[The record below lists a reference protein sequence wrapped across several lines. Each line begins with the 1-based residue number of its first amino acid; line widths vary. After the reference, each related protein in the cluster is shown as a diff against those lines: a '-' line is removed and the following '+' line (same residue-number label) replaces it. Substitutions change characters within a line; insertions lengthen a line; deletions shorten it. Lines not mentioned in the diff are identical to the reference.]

1 MTISPLLRALAAAA
15 SLLLSAPAWSAGE
28 EPPPPPAASQSA
40 VAAVAETRTLIEQGR
55 FEEAL
60 GILRPLAQG
69 GAVEANVLFLIGLAA
84 TGASQQPDFPAMS
97 GRRCWTRPSPRCA
110 PCWSTAPIWCACA
123 WSWPGP
129 SSSRGR
135 TTCRASISSMS
146 WREARPGQWPPT
158 CAAFS
163 RRSGRGGAGAC
174 VPVSRWRPTPTSG
187 APRRRESSISTT
199 CRSRRD
205 QAELTTS
212 GIGVSVW
219 GGWEYQYPLN
229 ERLRL
234 RIGADASRREY
245 AGRRFDQMFV
255 SGHAGPRWLVGAN
268 TEASVLASAHRRWSA
283 NVPDYDALGGRIE
296 AGHRFTRRVT
306 ASARASWHDRRYRTR
321 MFLDGPAMAAS
332 LSGAWVVTPTVRADA
347 ALGWGREQPERER
360 WRNDSQWLRL
370 GASVILPR
378 GFTVGGSG
386 ELRRTEY
393 EGRWFPFTTSGEPRE
408 DRTRSLRV
416 SCTTGPSRGR
426 ASARNSRWCTRC
438 GRPMH
443 SSTTTSAPA
452 ANCASCAFSDATG
465 RSRASIFLVV
475 MLATAP
481 DCMRMR

>member
-1 MTISPLLRALAAAA
+1 MTISPLFLALAAAA

-28 EPPPPPAASQSA
+28 EPPPPPAANQSA
-40 VAAVAETRTLIEQGR
+40 VAAVAETRTLVEEGR

-69 GAVEANVLFLIGLAA
+69 SAVEANVLFLIGLAA
-84 TGASQQPDFPAMS
+84 TGASQQPDLS
-97 GRRCWTRPSPRCA
+97 GDE
-110 PCWSTAPIWCACA
+110 
-123 WSWPGP
+123 
-129 SSSRGR
+129 
-135 TTCRASISSMS
+135 
-146 WREARPGQWPPT
+146 REALLDEAIASLRAMLIDRPDLVRVRLEL
-158 CAAFS
+158 ARAFFLKGENDLS
-163 RRSGRGGAGAC
+163 RRHFEHVLAGSSPGAVTAN
-174 VPVSRWRPTPTSG
+174 VRRFLSEIR
-187 APRRRESSISTT
+187 ARRRWSLRVGFALAPDTNIGGTSAERIIYINDLPF
-199 CRSRRD
+199 RRD
-205 QAELTTS
+205 ATELTTS

-219 GGWEYQYPLN
+219 GGWEYHHPLN

-321 MFLDGPAMAAS
+321 MFLDGPAMDAS
-332 LSGAWVVTPTVRADA
+332 LSGAWVVTPTLRADA

-360 WRNDSQWLRL
+360 WRNASRWLRL

-393 EGRWFPFTTSGEPRE
+393 EGNWFPFTTSGEPRE

-416 SCTTGPSRGR
+416 SVHNRVFAWKGFSPQLSLVHEVRTTNAQLYDYKR
-426 ASARNSRWCTRC
+426 
-438 GRPMH
+438 
-443 SSTTTSAPA
+443 
-452 ANCASCAFSDATG
+452 TG
-465 RSRASIFLVV
+465 GELRFVRLF
-475 MLATAP
+475 
-481 DCMRMR
+481 

>member
-1 MTISPLLRALAAAA
+1 MTISPLVRALAAAA
-15 SLLLSAPAWSAGE
+15 SLLISAPAWSAGE
-28 EPPPPPAASQSA
+28 PSPPPAASQSA
-40 VAAVAETRTLIEQGR
+40 AVAVTETRTLIEQGR

-69 GAVEANVLFLIGLAA
+69 RAVEANVLFLIGLAA
-84 TGASQQPDFPAMS
+84 TGASQQPDLSGDEREALLDEAIASLRAMLVD
-97 GRRCWTRPSPRCA
+97 RPDLVRVRLELARAFFLKGENDLSRKHFEHVLAGSP
-110 PCWSTAPIWCACA
+110 
-123 WSWPGP
+123 PGP
-129 SSSRGR
+129 VAANVRRFLSEI
-135 TTCRASISSMS
+135 RA
-146 WREARPGQWPPT
+146 
-158 CAAFS
+158 
-163 RRSGRGGAGAC
+163 
-174 VPVSRWRPTPTSG
+174 
-187 APRRRESSISTT
+187 RRRWSLRAGFALAPDTNIGGTSAERIIYINDLPFS
-199 CRSRRD
+199 RD

-306 ASARASWHDRRYRTR
+306 ASARVSWHDRRYRTR
-321 MFLDGPAMAAS
+321 MFLDGPVMAAS

-393 EGRWFPFTTSGEPRE
+393 EGNWFPFTTSGEPRE

-416 SCTTGPSRGR
+416 SVHNRAFAWKGFSPQLSLVHEVRTTNAQLYDYKR
-426 ASARNSRWCTRC
+426 
-438 GRPMH
+438 
-443 SSTTTSAPA
+443 
-452 ANCASCAFSDATG
+452 TG
-465 RSRASIFLVV
+465 GELRFVRLF
-475 MLATAP
+475 
-481 DCMRMR
+481 

>member
-28 EPPPPPAASQSA
+28 PSPPPAASQSA

-69 GAVEANVLFLIGLAA
+69 SAVEANVLFLIGLAA
-84 TGASQQPDFPAMS
+84 TGASQQPDLS
-97 GRRCWTRPSPRCA
+97 GDE
-110 PCWSTAPIWCACA
+110 
-123 WSWPGP
+123 
-129 SSSRGR
+129 
-135 TTCRASISSMS
+135 
-146 WREARPGQWPPT
+146 REALLDEAIASLRAMLVDRPDLVRVRLELARAFFLKGENDLSRKHFEHVLAGSPPGAV
-158 CAAFS
+158 AAKV
-163 RRSGRGGAGAC
+163 RRFLSEIRA
-174 VPVSRWRPTPTSG
+174 
-187 APRRRESSISTT
+187 RRRWSLRAGFALAPDTNIGGTSAERIIYINDLPF
-199 CRSRRD
+199 RRD

-219 GGWEYQYPLN
+219 GGWEYQHPLN

-234 RIGADASRREY
+234 RIRADASRREY
-245 AGRRFDQMFV
+245 AGNRFDQMFV

-321 MFLDGPAMAAS
+321 MFLDGPVMAAS

-360 WRNDSQWLRL
+360 WRNASRWLRL

-393 EGRWFPFTTSGEPRE
+393 EGNWFPFTTSGEPRE

-416 SCTTGPSRGR
+416 SVHNRAFTWKGFSPQLSLVHEVRTTNAQLYDYKR
-426 ASARNSRWCTRC
+426 
-438 GRPMH
+438 
-443 SSTTTSAPA
+443 
-452 ANCASCAFSDATG
+452 TG
-465 RSRASIFLVV
+465 GELRFVRLF
-475 MLATAP
+475 
-481 DCMRMR
+481 

>member
-1 MTISPLLRALAAAA
+1 MTISPLLCTLAAAA
-15 SLLLSAPAWSAGE
+15 SLLLSAPAWSAE

-40 VAAVAETRTLIEQGR
+40 VAAVAETRTLIEEGR

-84 TGASQQPDFPAMS
+84 TGASQQPDLS
-97 GRRCWTRPSPRCA
+97 GDE
-110 PCWSTAPIWCACA
+110 
-123 WSWPGP
+123 
-129 SSSRGR
+129 
-135 TTCRASISSMS
+135 
-146 WREARPGQWPPT
+146 REALLDEAIASLRAMLIDRPDLVRVRLELARAFFLKGENALSRKHFEHVLAGSPPGAV
-158 CAAFS
+158 AAKV
-163 RRSGRGGAGAC
+163 RRFLSEIRA
-174 VPVSRWRPTPTSG
+174 
-187 APRRRESSISTT
+187 RRRWSLRAGFALAPDTNIGGTSAERIIYINNLPFS
-199 CRSRRD
+199 RD

-219 GGWEYQYPLN
+219 GGWEYQHPLN

-283 NVPDYDALGGRIE
+283 GVPDYDALGGRIE
-296 AGHRFTRRVT
+296 AGHRFTRRIT

-332 LSGAWVVTPTVRADA
+332 LSGAWVVTPTVRADI

-370 GASVILPR
+370 GASVILPW

-416 SCTTGPSRGR
+416 SVHNRVFAWKGFSPQLSLVHEVRTTNAQLYDYKR
-426 ASARNSRWCTRC
+426 
-438 GRPMH
+438 
-443 SSTTTSAPA
+443 
-452 ANCASCAFSDATG
+452 TG
-465 RSRASIFLVV
+465 GELRFVRLF
-475 MLATAP
+475 
-481 DCMRMR
+481 